1 MKPRTSSMRKFG
13 LFIIPLAALVVYMVR
28 SAGPAYATFPGTN
41 GQITYG
47 RFDPDI
53 QDFQIFVANPDGSHE
68 FQLTTGPS
76 EVSDWS
82 PDGTRIAYDFF
93 DGQTVQIATINPD
106 GTGRVQLT
114 NQENVFSGAPAWSAD
129 AKVLA
134 FSSDAGNHPAGEGI
148 YLMDAS
154 TGTVLSRVTANPF
167 GWFDDEPRWS
177 PDGQSITFTRVKKLN
192 GGRGSNPNT
201 TQVKALFVVKRDGTG
216 LRQVTT
222 WGSNAGNPDWS
233 PNGSEIVFTTKEDL
247 PPASGIWTI
256 HPDGSGLT
264 PLVKTHVPENFHNP
278 KWSPDG
284 SKVIFAGRLDPSQG
298 VNLWTVNA
306 DGSNLTKI
314 TGISGPLGSLSFPDW
329 GTHPLQ

>member
-1 MKPRTSSMRKFG
+1 MPLTNRLISAMCR
-13 LFIIPLAALVVYMVR
+13 LALLIVPLAALLMFTSSRLLQPVH
-28 SAGPAYATFPGTN
+28 ATFPGTN

-53 QDFQIFVANPDGSHE
+53 EDFQIFVANPDGSHE
-68 FQLTTGPS
+68 FQLTTVPS

-114 NQENVFSGAPAWSAD
+114 NQENVFSGAPAWSPD

-167 GWFDDEPRWS
+167 GQFDDEPRWS
-177 PDGQSITFTRVKKLN
+177 PDGQSITFTSVKKVN
-192 GGRGSNPNT
+192 GGRRT
-201 TQVKALFVVKRDGTG
+201 TQVKALFVVRRDGTG
-216 LRQVTT
+216 LRQLTT

-233 PNGSEIVFTTKEDL
+233 PNGSEIVFATKEDL
-247 PPASGIWTI
+247 PPASGIWTV
-256 HPDGSGLT
+256 HPDGSSLT
-264 PLVKTHVPENFHNP
+264 ALVKTHAPQNFHHP

-284 SKVIFAGRLDPSQG
+284 TKVIFAGRLDPSQG
-298 VNLWTVNA
+298 ANLWTVNA

-314 TGISGPLGSLSFPDW
+314 TGISGPVGFLNFPAW
-329 GTHPLQ
+329 GTHPVQ

>member
-1 MKPRTSSMRKFG
+1 MLLTNRLISSMCR
-13 LFIIPLAALVVYMVR
+13 LALLIVPLAALLMFTSSRLLQPVQ
-28 SAGPAYATFPGTN
+28 ATFPGTN

-47 RFDPDI
+47 RFNPDI
-53 QDFQIFVANPDGSHE
+53 GDFQIFVANPDGSHE
-68 FQLTTGPS
+68 FQLTTVPS

-106 GTGRVQLT
+106 GTGGVELT
-114 NQENVFSGAPAWSAD
+114 NQENVFHGEPAWSPD

-134 FSSDAGNHPAGEGI
+134 FDSDAGNHPAGEGI

-167 GWFDDEPRWS
+167 GWFDGEPRWS
-177 PDGQSITFTRVKKLN
+177 PDGQWITFMRIKKNL
-192 GGRGSNPNT
+192 RT
-201 TQVKALFVVKRDGTG
+201 TQVKALFVVRRDGTD
-216 LRQVTT
+216 LHQVTT
-222 WGSNAGNPDWS
+222 WGLNADNPDWS
-233 PNGSEIVFTTKEDL
+233 PNGSEIVFATKEDL
-247 PPASGIWTI
+247 PAASGIWTV
-256 HPDGSGLT
+256 HPDGSSLSA
-264 PLVKTHVPENFHNP
+264 LVKTHAPQNFHHP

-284 SKVIFAGRLDPSQG
+284 TKVIFAGRLDPSQG

-314 TGISGPLGSLSFPDW
+314 TGISGPLGSLGFTAW
-329 GTHPLQ
+329 GTHPVQ